1 MFLHIFG
8 VSMATSKYYQRPSS
22 YFLSSLA
29 FTSLILVDVSS
40 HASDV
45 ISNMVDTTT
54 TTIYL
59 ATYFILT
66 TIIGSTSGM
75 RT

>member
-8 VSMATSKYYQRPSS
+8 VSMSTSKYYQRPSS

-29 FTSLILVDVSS
+29 FTSLILVDVSV
-40 HASDV
+40 HAIDV
-45 ISNMVDTTT
+45 ISNMVDITT

-66 TIIGSTSGM
+66 TIIGSTNGM

>member
-1 MFLHIFG
+1 MFLHIFL
-8 VSMATSKYYQRPSS
+8 VSMATSNYYQRPSS

-40 HASDV
+40 YASDV
-45 ISNMVDTTT
+45 ISNMVDITT